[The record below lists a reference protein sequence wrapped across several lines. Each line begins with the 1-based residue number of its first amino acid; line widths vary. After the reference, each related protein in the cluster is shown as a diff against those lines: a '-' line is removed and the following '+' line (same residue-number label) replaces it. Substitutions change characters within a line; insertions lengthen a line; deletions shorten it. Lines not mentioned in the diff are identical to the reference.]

1 MSGNFS
7 EHRNGKP
14 APKDIGDWINLQAS
28 PKVWICGLALTLA
41 ENWPRHSHFLG
52 RRLTEDGSGPHLPA
66 NIRDARNMAKRER
79 RIVIILRNGRYRY
92 LSPPE
97 AVGIPRT

>member
-1 MSGNFS
+1 MANQLQKILETGSIS
-7 EHRNGKP
+7 RP
-14 APKDIGDWINLQAS
+14 VPK
-28 PKVWICGLALTLA
+28 CGSAGWPLPLRK
-41 ENWPRHSHFLG
+41 NWPRHSHFLG
-52 RRLTEDGSGPHLPA
+52 RRLTEDGSGPPA

-79 RIVIILRNGRYRY
+79 RSVIILRNGRYRY